1 LSKPGGNGGAPESEA
16 FDALERA
23 IGQTLDRIQALSDR
37 VAASEARGAELG
49 EVVKRFTGDEGEAG
63 RILTRLKGLEEENV
77 DLRTR
82 LDQGRE
88 GVDRLLAKIRF
99 LENQS

>member
-1 LSKPGGNGGAPESEA
+1 MSKPGDNGGAPERQA

-23 IGQTLDRIQALSDR
+23 VAQTLERLQTMTDR
-37 VAASEARGAELG
+37 VAAADARNSELG
-49 EVVKRFTGDEGEAG
+49 ELVKRFTGDESEAG
-63 RILTRLKGLEEENV
+63 RILTRLKTLEDDNV
-77 DLRTR
+77 DLRAR

-99 LENQS
+99 LENQV